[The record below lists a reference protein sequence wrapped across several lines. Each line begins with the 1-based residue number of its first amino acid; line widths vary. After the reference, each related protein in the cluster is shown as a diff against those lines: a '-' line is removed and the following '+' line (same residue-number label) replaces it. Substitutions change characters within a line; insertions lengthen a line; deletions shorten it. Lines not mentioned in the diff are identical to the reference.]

1 MLFCMS
7 SLGGK
12 ISATVVGTALV
23 AVLGFGAVQVVQAA
37 DARSTEPQVVQVAD
51 FGTEPYDPATVLDAQ
66 ADKAAREEAA
76 RIEAERV
83 AAELAA
89 AEAAR
94 VAAEQAAAQ
103 EAARVAAE
111 QQAVTYDEPSE
122 PAPAPEPYTGPD
134 PTTQNHTIC
143 EVLADGTQVPCQH

>member
-51 FGTEPYDPATVLDAQ
+51 FGTEAYDPATVLDAQ
-66 ADKAAREEAA
+66 ADKAARDEAA

-83 AAELAA
+83 AAEAAA

-94 VAAEQAAAQ
+94 VAAEAAAVQ
-103 EAARVAAE
+103 EAASTPE
-111 QQAVTYDEPSE
+111 IVTYDEPSE
-122 PAPAPEPYTGPD
+122 PAPAPAPEPYTGPD
-134 PTTQNHTIC
+134 PGAQPHTIC
-143 EVLADGTQVPCQH
+143 EVLADGTPVPCQ